1 MRDSDP
7 RTVRELLHALQAV
20 EDELRTARRQAD
32 REQLTAVIERKRR
45 ILTVLACRR
54 RHRSAVA

>member
-1 MRDSDP
+1 MRDTDP
-7 RTVRELLHALQAV
+7 RTVRELLRALQVV

-45 ILTVLACRR
+45 ILTTLCCRR

>member
-7 RTVRELLHALQAV
+7 RTVRELLLALHEV
-20 EDELRTARRQAD
+20 EDELRTARRHAD
-32 REQLTAVIERKRR
+32 REQLNAVIERKRR
-45 ILTVLACRR
+45 ILSTLACRR